1 MGCAFG
7 LNRFSARGVE
17 SVTPDGM
24 EPPMTQ
30 PTGRADAPSNSTLV
44 RSTLVVGG
52 LVILALLVWQLHHVL
67 LLGFAAILIAV
78 ILRAAA
84 EGVERITPIPSPWSL
99 GVAALLILALLA
111 GFVALL
117 GAQVQA
123 EITELADELPGLLD
137 EAGERLGVDDLQD
150 RVIGWAESLMGGGFM
165 QAAAD
170 YAAAAFNAATTA
182 LVVIA
187 AAAYLAINPKRYRD
201 GALKLV
207 PPSARGEIGETADNA
222 GRALRSWLL
231 GQLISMLIVGVL
243 TTLGLMLIGVPSPL
257 ALGVLAGLLEF
268 IPMVGPIIAAVPAV
282 LLGLSEG
289 GTTALWVVLLY
300 VVIQQVEGNLIMPLI
315 QKRAVNLP
323 PVVMLFAIL
332 VAGVLFGALG
342 VVLAVPLAVVV
353 YVVVKQLY
361 VRDALG
367 DDVEI
372 PGETA
377 KE

>member
-1 MGCAFG
+1 
-7 LNRFSARGVE
+7 
-17 SVTPDGM
+17 M
-24 EPPMTQ
+24 EPLMTQ
-30 PTGRADAPSNSTLV
+30 TTGRSDAPGNRTLV

-52 LVILALLVWQLHHVL
+52 LVVLALLAWQLHHVL
-67 LLGFAAILIAV
+67 LLGFAAILLAV

-84 EGVERITPIPSPWSL
+84 EGVERITPIPAPWSL
-99 GVAALLILALLA
+99 GVAALAILVLLA

-123 EITELADELPGLLD
+123 EIGELADELPGLLD

-150 RVIGWAESLMGGGFM
+150 KVVGWAESLMGGGFM

-170 YAAAAFNAATTA
+170 YAAAAFNAATTG

-207 PPSARGEIGETADNA
+207 PPSVRGEIGETADNA

-231 GQLISMLIVGVL
+231 GQLISMVIVGAL

-353 YVVVKQLY
+353 YVAVKRLY